1 MNNFKGMR
9 CEIGTNL
16 IVIDMSGNIR
26 TSVCPQSQIIGK
38 ISDTVFTF
46 PTTPVICNQNLCL
59 NPLNLMVAKRAVQ

>member
-1 MNNFKGMR
+1 MY

-26 TSVCPQSQIIGK
+26 TGVCPQGQIIGN

-46 PTTPVICNQNLCL
+46 PAVPVQCIQNLCL
-59 NPLNLMVAKRAVQ
+59 NPLNLYVAKRASTGK